1 MAECGPDT
9 KVTAAAAEPAAIE
22 LVTATRPANKHSAV
36 AVVDQ
41 AGANT
46 QSVSP
51 STLASA
57 YADFWRLL
65 RSASRAN
72 GQPLPQLT
80 LSARRLQ
87 VHHHAPDHHDDDGD
101 AENHSTPDAKMPT
114 LQRVLTAKLQG
125 LDPRRLLGLGGRGSP
140 RMVQS
145 LASASTLLLP
155 GSLTLVLAPPGH
167 GKTTLLRA
175 LAGRLHDATGQSSAS
190 ASGLVA
196 DHSQLRW
203 GGRTAAQLAA
213 AGLQLPRLTALVA
226 QSDDHYPMLT
236 VRETFRFAM
245 QTNLADTCALQSPE
259 LERARAGLVD
269 AIIHTLGQT
278 HIGYTA
284 GEQR

>member
-1 MAECGPDT
+1 MAECGPDS
-9 KVTAAAAEPAAIE
+9 KVIVAVAEPAAIE
-22 LVTATRPANKHSAV
+22 LATRPQLLDNNS

-41 AGANT
+41 GGANT
-46 QSVSP
+46 PSVSP
-51 STLASA
+51 SLLASA
-57 YADFWRLL
+57 YSDFWRLL
-65 RSASRAN
+65 QSASRAN

-87 VHHHAPDHHDDDGD
+87 VHHHDDVGD
-101 AENHSTPDAKMPT
+101 DENHSADAKMPT
-114 LQRVLTAKLQG
+114 LQRVLMAKLQG
-125 LDPRRLLGLGGRGSP
+125 LDPRRLLGLGGRDGSP
-140 RMVQS
+140 RTVQS
-145 LASASTLLLP
+145 LASASALLLP

-203 GGRTAAQLAA
+203 GGLTAAQLAA
-213 AGLQLPRLTALVA
+213 AGLQLPRLTAFVA
-226 QSDDHYPMLT
+226 QSDDHYPMLS

-245 QTNLADTCALQSPE
+245 QTNLADTCTLQSPE

-269 AIIHTLGQT
+269 AVIHTLGQA
-278 HIGYTA
+278 HIRYA
-284 GEQR
+284 SYALR

>member
-1 MAECGPDT
+1 MTECGPDT
-9 KVTAAAAEPAAIE
+9 KVTVAAAEPAAIE
-22 LVTATRPANKHSAV
+22 LVTATRPADNNS

-46 QSVSP
+46 PSVSP

-65 RSASRAN
+65 QSASRAN

-80 LSARRLQ
+80 ISARRLQ
-87 VHHHAPDHHDDDGD
+87 VHHHAADHHDHDDGD
-101 AENHSTPDAKMPT
+101 DESHSVDAKMPT
-114 LQRVLTAKLQG
+114 LQRVLIAKLQG
-125 LDPRRLLGLGGRGSP
+125 LDPRRLLGLGGRDGSP
-140 RMVQS
+140 RTVQS

-203 GGRTAAQLAA
+203 GGLTAAQLAA
-213 AGLQLPRLTALVA
+213 AGLQLPRLTAFVA
-226 QSDDHYPMLT
+226 QNDDHYPMLT

-245 QTNLADTCALQSPE
+245 QTNLADTRALQSPE

-269 AIIHTLGQT
+269 AVIHTLGQA
-278 HIGYTA
+278 HIRHAAYS
-284 GEQR
+284 QR

>member
-1 MAECGPDT
+1 MAKCGPDT
-9 KVTAAAAEPAAIE
+9 KVIVAAAEPAAIE
-22 LVTATRPANKHSAV
+22 LVSATRPADNNSAI
-36 AVVDQ
+36 VDQ

-51 STLASA
+51 SALASA

-65 RSASRAN
+65 QSASRAN

-87 VHHHAPDHHDDDGD
+87 VHHHADHHDHDDGD
-101 AENHSTPDAKMPT
+101 DESHSADAKMPT
-114 LQRVLTAKLQG
+114 LQRVLMAKLQG
-125 LDPRRLLGLGGRGSP
+125 LDPRRLLGVGGRDGSP
-140 RMVQS
+140 RTVQS

-155 GSLTLVLAPPGH
+155 GSLTLVLALPGH

-175 LAGRLHDATGQSSAS
+175 LAGRLHDVTGQSSAS

-203 GGRTAAQLAA
+203 GGLTAAQLAA
-213 AGLQLPRLTALVA
+213 AGLQLPRLTAFVA
-226 QSDDHYPMLT
+226 QNDDHYPMLT

-245 QTNLADTCALQSPE
+245 QTNLADTRALQSPE

-269 AIIHTLGQT
+269 AVIHMLGQAHT
-278 HIGYTA
+278 GHTA
-284 GEQR
+284 YALR